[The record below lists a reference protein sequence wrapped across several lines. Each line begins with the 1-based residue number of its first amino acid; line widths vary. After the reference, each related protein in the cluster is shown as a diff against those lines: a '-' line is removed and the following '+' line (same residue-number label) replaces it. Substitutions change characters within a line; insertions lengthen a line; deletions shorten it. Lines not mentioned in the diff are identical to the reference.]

1 MMKGKKKTRYLD
13 SMIKCDRL
21 KTDLVKNGN
30 REMEMRI
37 LQDCNRRRK
46 IPTKR
51 RVSRMRM
58 KTMMTILDRMTMMR
72 KVIII
77 FE

>member
-1 MMKGKKKTRYLD
+1 MMKGKRKTRYLD

-21 KTDLVKNGN
+21 KTDLEKNGN
-30 REMEMRI
+30 REMGMRI

-46 IPTKR
+46 TPTKR
-51 RVSRMRM
+51 RVSRMRT